1 MTTNASPKDMRTWIE
16 ELEAAGEL
24 IRVDKPVD
32 PLTEMG
38 SLLYQSREKA
48 VFFEKLPHGWRS
60 LGQAPASDAPCCW
73 YRRGG
78 RMPDVGRPQCH
89 RLQIKGP
96 NKSGI
101 LLYPRHSW
109 KNYVKYQARNEPMPV
124 AIFIG
129 HYPLYYA
136 AAATTAAYGL
146 DEFEI
151 AGGYLGEA
159 VRLVK
164 CETVDLEVPADAEI
178 VLEGHIPPH
187 YREDEGPFSEFQDYY
202 VTGTGKNPIV
212 EYQYMT
218 RRHDAIFKNL
228 QNGSEMEGCVFHK
241 VPMSAAIYRR
251 LKDVGGGADLH
262 NVMALP
268 GIFGLVVQM
277 TARTYGDAKNVL
289 MAALSS
295 PYQHPKIVMAVD
307 SDVDI
312 FNPAELLW
320 ALSTRVNPQ
329 TDVVIIPGTH
339 NHAMDASLP
348 ELGAPGTPLWQRF
361 GSKMLIDATIP
372 PPADAGAR
380 ASHTEI
386 CDAVRLYVGC
396 ESPLD
401 RWKMSR
407 HVRPLRSRRSPSRY
421 HKADPRRRASSEH
434 PDGFRSNIG
443 PKVGMKPGTGQ
454 QVDGAAKKISD
465 IALDAKK
472 FHEIKLFRVVI
483 DEEIDIARRPRLAPR
498 GRAEQ
503 VKAGHGEA
511 ADVVSVPAQQSD
523 GFVAGHT

>member
-1 MTTNASPKDMRTWIE
+1 MTSNAPPRDMRTWIE

-24 IRVDKPVD
+24 IRIDKPVD
-32 PLTEMG
+32 PLTQMG

-48 VFFEKLPHGWRS
+48 LFFEKLPHGWRS
-60 LGQAPASDAPCCW
+60 LGQAPANVRHAAIAFGTTLDKLVPTVAERMGNNIAPVMVADGPVKEVKFKQGEFDLTELPVHVAGQ
-73 YRRGG
+73 RDGG
-78 RMPDVGRPQCH
+78 PVIGSGLVVTKDPDTGQRNVSFH

-146 DEFEI
+146 DEIEI
-151 AGGYLGEA
+151 AGGYLGES

-202 VTGTGKNPIV
+202 VTGTGKNPVV
-212 EYQYMT
+212 EYQFMS

-241 VPMSAAIYRR
+241 IPMSAAIYRR

-295 PYQHPKIVMAVD
+295 PYQHPKIAIAVD
-307 SDVDI
+307 TDVDI

-329 TDVVIIPGTH
+329 NDVVIVPGTH

-372 PPADAGAR
+372 PPADADAR
-380 ASHTEI
+380 AMFERI
-386 CDAVRLYVGC
+386 
-396 ESPLD
+396 
-401 RWKMSR
+401 
-407 HVRPLRSRRSPSRY
+407 
-421 HKADPRRRASSEH
+421 
-434 PDGFRSNIG
+434 
-443 PKVGMKPGTGQ
+443 
-454 QVDGAAKKISD
+454 
-465 IALDAKK
+465 
-472 FHEIKLFRVVI
+472 
-483 DEEIDIARRPRLAPR
+483 RPRNPQLRLEDFAAEGSLALVHALSPMFFGSKLL
-498 GRAEQ
+498 GR
-503 VKAGHGEA
+503 
-511 ADVVSVPAQQSD
+511 
-523 GFVAGHT
+523 

>member
-1 MTTNASPKDMRTWIE
+1 MTSNAPPRDMRTWIE

-32 PLTEMG
+32 PLTQMG
-38 SLLYQSREKA
+38 SLLYQSREQA
-48 VFFEKLPHGWRS
+48 LFFEKLPHGWRS
-60 LGQAPASDAPCCW
+60 LGQAPANVRHAAIAFGTTLDKLVPTVAERMGNNIAPVMVADGPVKEVKFKQGEFDLTELPVHVAGQ
-73 YRRGG
+73 RDGG
-78 RMPDVGRPQCH
+78 PVIGSGLVVTKDPDTGQRNVSFH

-202 VTGTGKNPIV
+202 VTGTGKNPVV
-212 EYQYMT
+212 EYQFMS

-241 VPMSAAIYRR
+241 IPMSAAIYRR

-295 PYQHPKIVMAVD
+295 PYQHPKIAIAVD
-307 SDVDI
+307 TDVDI

-329 TDVVIIPGTH
+329 NDVVIVPGTH

-372 PPADAGAR
+372 PPADADAR
-380 ASHTEI
+380 AMFERI
-386 CDAVRLYVGC
+386 
-396 ESPLD
+396 
-401 RWKMSR
+401 
-407 HVRPLRSRRSPSRY
+407 
-421 HKADPRRRASSEH
+421 
-434 PDGFRSNIG
+434 
-443 PKVGMKPGTGQ
+443 
-454 QVDGAAKKISD
+454 
-465 IALDAKK
+465 
-472 FHEIKLFRVVI
+472 
-483 DEEIDIARRPRLAPR
+483 RPRNPQLRLEDFAAEGSLALVHALSPMFFGSKLL
-498 GRAEQ
+498 GR
-503 VKAGHGEA
+503 
-511 ADVVSVPAQQSD
+511 
-523 GFVAGHT
+523 

>member
-1 MTTNASPKDMRTWIE
+1 MATNASPMDMRTWIE

-60 LGQAPASDAPCCW
+60 LGQAPANLRHAAIAFGTTLDKLVPTVAERMGNNIAPEMVADGPVKEVKLKQDEFDLTQLPVHVAGQ
-73 YRRGG
+73 RDGG
-78 RMPDVGRPQCH
+78 PVIGSGLVVTKDPETGKRNVSFH

-380 ASHTEI
+380 AMFERIRPHNPQLRLEDFAAEGSR
-386 CDAVRLYVGC
+386 ALVRGL
-396 ESPLD
+396 SP
-401 RWKMSR
+401 MFFGSR
-407 HVRPLRSRRSPSRY
+407 LL
-421 HKADPRRRASSEH
+421 E
-434 PDGFRSNIG
+434 G
-443 PKVGMKPGTGQ
+443 
-454 QVDGAAKKISD
+454 
-465 IALDAKK
+465 
-472 FHEIKLFRVVI
+472 
-483 DEEIDIARRPRLAPR
+483 
-498 GRAEQ
+498 
-503 VKAGHGEA
+503 
-511 ADVVSVPAQQSD
+511 
-523 GFVAGHT
+523 

>member
-1 MTTNASPKDMRTWIE
+1 MTSNAPPRDMRTWIE

-24 IRVDKPVD
+24 IRIDKPVD
-32 PLTEMG
+32 PLTQMG

-48 VFFEKLPHGWRS
+48 LFFEKLPHGWRS
-60 LGQAPASDAPCCW
+60 LGQAPANVRHAAIAFGTTLDKLVPTVAERMGNNIAPVMVADGPVKEVKFKQGEFDLTELPVHVAGQ
-73 YRRGG
+73 RDGG
-78 RMPDVGRPQCH
+78 PVIGSGLVVTKDPDTGQRNVSFH

-146 DEFEI
+146 DEIEI

-202 VTGTGKNPIV
+202 VTGTGKNPVV
-212 EYQYMT
+212 EYQFMS

-241 VPMSAAIYRR
+241 IPMSAAIYRR

-295 PYQHPKIVMAVD
+295 PYQHPKIAIAVD
-307 SDVDI
+307 TDVDI

-329 TDVVIIPGTH
+329 NDVVIVPGTH

-372 PPADAGAR
+372 PPADADAR
-380 ASHTEI
+380 AMFERI
-386 CDAVRLYVGC
+386 
-396 ESPLD
+396 
-401 RWKMSR
+401 
-407 HVRPLRSRRSPSRY
+407 
-421 HKADPRRRASSEH
+421 
-434 PDGFRSNIG
+434 
-443 PKVGMKPGTGQ
+443 
-454 QVDGAAKKISD
+454 
-465 IALDAKK
+465 
-472 FHEIKLFRVVI
+472 
-483 DEEIDIARRPRLAPR
+483 RPRNPQLRLEDFAAEGSLALVHALSPMFFGSKLL
-498 GRAEQ
+498 GR
-503 VKAGHGEA
+503 
-511 ADVVSVPAQQSD
+511 
-523 GFVAGHT
+523 

>member
-1 MTTNASPKDMRTWIE
+1 MSRVLARPGLCRLENALMTSNLSPKDMRTWIA
-16 ELEAAGEL
+16 ELEAAAEL

-32 PLTEMG
+32 PLTQMG

-48 VFFEKLPHGWRS
+48 VLFEKLPHGWRS
-60 LGQAPASDAPCCW
+60 LGQAPANVRHAAIAFGTTLDKLVPSVAERMGKTIAPLNVPDGPVKEIKLKQGEFDLTELPVHVAGQRDGGPVIGSGLVVTKDPDTG
-73 YRRGG
+73 RRN
-78 RMPDVGRPQCH
+78 VSFH

-164 CETVDLEVPADAEI
+164 CETVDLEVPADAEL

-187 YREDEGPFSEFQDYY
+187 YREEEGPFSEFQDYY

-241 VPMSAAIYRR
+241 VPMSAAIFRR
-251 LKDVGGGADLH
+251 LKDVGGGADVH
-262 NVMALP
+262 NVMAQP

-295 PYQHPKIVMAVD
+295 PYQHPKIAIAVD

-320 ALSTRVNPQ
+320 ALSTRVHPQ
-329 TDVVIIPGTH
+329 NDVVIIPGTH

-372 PPADAGAR
+372 PPADANAR
-380 ASHTEI
+380 AMFERIRPLNPQLRLEDFAAEGSL
-386 CDAVRLYVGC
+386 ALVRSL
-396 ESPLD
+396 SPIFFGSKLLD
-401 RWKMSR
+401 RS
-407 HVRPLRSRRSPSRY
+407 
-421 HKADPRRRASSEH
+421 
-434 PDGFRSNIG
+434 
-443 PKVGMKPGTGQ
+443 
-454 QVDGAAKKISD
+454 
-465 IALDAKK
+465 
-472 FHEIKLFRVVI
+472 
-483 DEEIDIARRPRLAPR
+483 
-498 GRAEQ
+498 
-503 VKAGHGEA
+503 
-511 ADVVSVPAQQSD
+511 
-523 GFVAGHT
+523 